1 MNKTS
6 YQDSIYNSNS
16 IKIKSIKSIFNNPS
30 INTGNNSIKINLKN
44 KNDGMKLSTNTKK
57 SRSNVLS
64 ESLSN
69 CKIIKESKDTVNKNQ
84 SNIKEKINESKF
96 NKFS

>member
-1 MNKTS
+1 MNKTT

-30 INTGNNSIKINLKN
+30 INTGNNSIKINL
-44 KNDGMKLSTNTKK
+44 NDGMKLSTNVKK
-57 SRSNVLS
+57 SRSNVLT

-69 CKIIKESKDTVNKNQ
+69 CKIIKESKDNVNKNQ
-84 SNIKEKINESKF
+84 SNIKEKNNESKF